1 MESLLNSSDMI
12 YVYYTLIALG
22 SFLVFTGMIQLFTP
36 GESGTETRSRR
47 MRMIAK
53 GANTATILALLKPA
67 QSGGSL
73 SRLPLFGDLPKLI
86 LQAGFSI
93 RPARF
98 LFVCGVIASLS
109 LFLMVQFFAPIQAI
123 ALAGFVGF
131 ILPMLILRS
140 RRTERTQ
147 ALVRQLPDALD
158 LLARGLRVGHPLNTS
173 IGAVAEQMADPVGS
187 EFGIVFDQI
196 SFGDDLVDAFQEFA
210 ERVDL
215 EDVHYLSASIG
226 IQHGSGGD
234 LARVIQVLSTV
245 IRSRIAM
252 RRKIKAISAEGRL
265 TAWFLSTLPFLIFGF
280 TSYSSP
286 GYYSGVMA
294 DPMFKPMAAMIIVF
308 TVLNALAMKKLVSF
322 RI

>member
-1 MESLLNSSDMI
+1 MEKILQSPDMI

-22 SFLVFTGMIQLFTP
+22 TFLVFTGVSQFLTP
-36 GESGTETRSRR
+36 GESRKETRSRR

-53 GANTATILALLKPA
+53 GATTADVLALLKPDHK
-67 QSGGSL
+67 GGLL
-73 SRLPLFGDLPKLI
+73 SRIPVFGELPKLI
-86 LQAGFSI
+86 LQAGFTI

-98 LFVCGVIASLS
+98 LFLCGAIAAVALVVG
-109 LFLMVQFFAPIQAI
+109 VQFLAPLQAI
-123 ALAGFVGF
+123 AAAAIAGFV
-131 ILPMLILRS
+131 LPIVILRS

-147 ALVRQLPDALD
+147 ALVHQLPDALD

-173 IGAVAEQMADPVGS
+173 IGAVARDMPDPVGS
-187 EFGIVFDQI
+187 EFGIVFDQV
-196 SFGDDLVDAFQEFA
+196 SFGDDLVDAFQEFS

-245 IRSRIAM
+245 IRDRIAM

-265 TAWFLSTLPFLIFGF
+265 TGWFLSFLPLVIFGF

-286 GYYSGVMA
+286 DYY
-294 DPMFKPMAAMIIVF
+294 
-308 TVLNALAMKKLVSF
+308 
-322 RI
+322 